1 MKISNDALLNKYIDN
16 AKRLHDAY
24 VNDNNKKQDKY
35 RGISSYIMN
44 EIWKEPDCG
53 ESILLELI
61 KNDNDSVRLG
71 GATGL
76 LSLNENLALS
86 ELQRISDF
94 SDVSGIKFTAGILLD
109 MWKKPDELLHFRNR
123 KFQLG

>member
-1 MKISNDALLNKYIDN
+1 
-16 AKRLHDAY
+16 
-24 VNDNNKKQDKY
+24 
-35 RGISSYIMN
+35 MN

-76 LSLNENLALS
+76 LSLNESLALS